1 MVDRVECR
9 FPLDVAHYLLNNKR
23 HELIDLEK
31 RHRITVDII
40 ADPTLKPA
48 DHEINFHKETKE
60 RQPQE

>member
-1 MVDRVECR
+1 
-9 FPLDVAHYLLNNKR
+9 VAHYLLNNKR